1 MHDLNDIDSINSSD
15 LVEAKHDAEEFNRQE
30 YNIYKTMVESQYI
43 DFDNLGVNYL
53 KTIPNRSVRFRI
65 LQDFVEYTHKNYLQI
80 PNYESFHEQDVQ
92 KFGEYIYNFICV
104 DLINSVLPKFF
115 QEIGGNTEDIVL
127 MVFEQFRR
135 AEYIPFKNKL
145 IESITGI
152 IKNLNKLGELHSK
165 ISSDSRFKFTVK
177 KYGYYLDLVDFS
189 NPKMLFENLIEPISR
204 KYMFE
209 IFIRAN

>member
-1 MHDLNDIDSINSSD
+1 
-15 LVEAKHDAEEFNRQE
+15 
-30 YNIYKTMVESQYI
+30 
-43 DFDNLGVNYL
+43 
-53 KTIPNRSVRFRI
+53 
-65 LQDFVEYTHKNYLQI
+65 
-80 PNYESFHEQDVQ
+80 
-92 KFGEYIYNFICV
+92 
-104 DLINSVLPKFF
+104 VLPKFF